1 MTVDDKIRDENLQ
14 YNIKREGARI
24 LALSSSKNDKYDFF
38 TGEKVLQSDQSRI
51 REQANL
57 TKSLLI
63 KVFEKQI
70 KAIEDQGIKQGEAL
84 KSLKSE
90 ENKHYKKSID
100 EVFRKEMRTNKIK
113 NEID

>member
-1 MTVDDKIRDENLQ
+1 M
-14 YNIKREGARI
+14 
-24 LALSSSKNDKYDFF
+24 ALSSSKNDKYEFF
-38 TGEKVLQSDQSRI
+38 TGGKVLQSDQSKI

-57 TKSLLI
+57 TKSPLI

-70 KAIEDQGIKQGEAL
+70 KAIEDQGIKQWEAL

-100 EVFRKEMRTNKIK
+100 GFFRKEMRTNKIK
-113 NEID
+113 NDID